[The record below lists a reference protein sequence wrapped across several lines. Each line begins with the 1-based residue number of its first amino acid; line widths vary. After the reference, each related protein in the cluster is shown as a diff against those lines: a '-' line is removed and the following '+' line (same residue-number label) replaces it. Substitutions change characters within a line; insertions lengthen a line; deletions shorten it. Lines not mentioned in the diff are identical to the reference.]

1 MLNAKI
7 SKILDTKIWEPKYII
22 VQSPKKFLFLGWYIK
37 NEKNSNLLKAII
49 HKIVGLKYFFQY
61 FKGIHVFTSTYI
73 QLFVKSKGLFK
84 YQEAKNRFFLKLS
97 TIVSINWHL
106 VMWGQVLHHQ
116 IFSYDLFWPLFHAFL
131 ILGRVFL

>member
-1 MLNAKI
+1 MVKI
-7 SKILDTKIWEPKYII
+7 KHDWFSCNINFASFRSFEGKY
-22 VQSPKKFLFLGWYIK
+22 QKKVRLM
-37 NEKNSNLLKAII
+37 
-49 HKIVGLKYFFQY
+49 YFFQY

-84 YQEAKNRFFLKLS
+84 YQEAKNSFFLKLS

-106 VMWGQVLHHQ
+106 VIWGQVLHHQ

-131 ILGRVFL
+131 ILGRVFFIAVFFTVFLKIGWEWF